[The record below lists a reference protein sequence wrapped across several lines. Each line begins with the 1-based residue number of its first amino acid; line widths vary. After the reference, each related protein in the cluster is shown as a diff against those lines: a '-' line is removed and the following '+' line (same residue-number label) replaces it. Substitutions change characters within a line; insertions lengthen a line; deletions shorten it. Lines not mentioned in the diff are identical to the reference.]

1 MNNDEKSILI
11 SEDVH
16 KKLKHYSK
24 KTGIKMK
31 ILTETAII
39 RYLKRIK
46 IMDGDEELTEWFM
59 EWSCMKQKENKW

>member
-46 IMDGDEELTEWFM
+46 IMDGDEELTE
-59 EWSCMKQKENKW
+59 